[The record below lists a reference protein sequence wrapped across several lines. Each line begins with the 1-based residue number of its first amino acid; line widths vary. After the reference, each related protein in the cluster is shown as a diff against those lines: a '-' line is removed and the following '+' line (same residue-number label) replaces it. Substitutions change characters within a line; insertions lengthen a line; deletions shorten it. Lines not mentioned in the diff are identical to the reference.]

1 MTIRHEPERGHF
13 VVDFG
18 DGHETHGIDL
28 GRVINLS
35 HHSGDKQQVAW
46 MTPDQARELAT
57 ALTTWAD
64 RVDAKPPFDIPR
76 ESEPLTGATEL
87 ALFDD

>member
-1 MTIRHEPERGHF
+1 
-13 VVDFG
+13 
-18 DGHETHGIDL
+18 
-28 GRVINLS
+28 
-35 HHSGDKQQVAW
+35 

-64 RVDAKPPFDIPR
+64 RVDIKPPFDIPR